1 MCASLRRGVC
11 ACVHSLSLCV
21 SIFVCICACAC
32 VCACVYLRGC
42 ARKGKGSFYI
52 ARGNVSVCAY
62 VLCVRACMRMC
73 VRWCVCVRVWECVYR
88 CAGIANIK
96 HSLIN

>member
-62 VLCVRACMRMC
+62 VFACVHAHVCSLVRMC
-73 VRWCVCVRVWECVYR
+73 ACVGMCVQVCGY
-88 CAGIANIK
+88 CKYQAFTN
-96 HSLIN
+96 